1 MSLYPLSIE
10 LLEKNIGYIFND
22 KNIIIKALTHSSY
35 ANEQR
40 AHNKKSKP
48 ECNERLEFLGDSV
61 LSLITSEYLY
71 TQYSKEPEG
80 YLTKLR
86 ASLVCS
92 KSLAI
97 FANQI
102 ELGRFLLLGKGEEEN
117 GRTNPKILENAFEA
131 LLAAIYLD
139 SHNSKE
145 TVAKFLL
152 PLIIAQI
159 AELSNN
165 VVAGDYKTALQQFVQ
180 SIGKDKL
187 QYYCIGESGPD
198 HSKTFDVEV
207 RLNSNV
213 IGKGS
218 GKTKREAEQLA
229 AKEACILFD
238 VKWDI

>member
-1 MSLYPLSIE
+1 MAVYPLPIE
-10 LLEKNIGYIFND
+10 GLENTIGYTFNN
-22 KNIIIKALTHSSY
+22 KNIIKKALTHSSY
-35 ANEQR
+35 ANEQK
-40 AHNKKSKP
+40 AHNKRSKL

-71 TQYSKEPEG
+71 AQYSENPEG

-92 KSLAI
+92 KSLAS

-102 ELGRFLLLGKGEEEN
+102 ELGKYLLLGKGEEEN

-131 LLAAIYLD
+131 LLAYIYID
-139 SHNSKE
+139 SGNSKE
-145 TVAKFLL
+145 TVSKFLL
-152 PLIIAQI
+152 PILIAQTQEI
-159 AELSNN
+159 LKNEIT
-165 VVAGDYKTALQQFVQ
+165 GDYKTALQQFVQ

-187 QYYCIGESGPD
+187 QYFCVGESGPD
-198 HSKTFDVEV
+198 HAKIFDVEV

-229 AKEACILFD
+229 AKEACVLFD